1 MTAVDRRGVIGAS
14 AAALTAA
21 GLSPATA
28 QNSSANSVIAARK
41 CLVIGP
47 AGELADTIIKD
58 LTAAG
63 GSAKRIHPDAATED
77 AYGAALGA
85 ESPDIIV
92 NVVMPENNGAVGQ
105 VDLAG
110 FRKVMEA
117 TYIRTYLA
125 MKYGIQKLRAGGGGR
140 FITVTSN
147 AGKRGAAGAAAAAAA
162 TNGIMQMTR
171 CAALNCAAKDDNVR
185 VNTLMVGAGNSAEI
199 ASAVTF
205 LASEAAI
212 FYTGILLQLD
222 DGAMS

>member
-1 MTAVDRRGVIGAS
+1 MNAVDRRGVIGVS
-14 AAALTAA
+14 AAALAAA
-21 GLSPATA
+21 GVTPATA
-28 QNSSANSVIAARK
+28 QSNSTNSVIAARK

-47 AGELADTIIKD
+47 AGELADAIVKD

-63 GSAKRIHPDAATED
+63 GSAKRIHPDAASEE
-77 AYGAALGA
+77 AYGAAIGA

-92 NVVMPENNGAVGQ
+92 NVVMPEKNGAFGDVN
-105 VDLAG
+105 LAG
-110 FRKVMEA
+110 FRMVMEA

-125 MKYGIQKLRAGGGGR
+125 MKYGIAKLRAGGGGR

-147 AGKRGAAGAAAAAAA
+147 AGKRGAAGAVAATAA
-162 TNGIMQMTR
+162 TNGVMQMTR

-185 VNTLMVGAGNSAEI
+185 VNTLMVGAGNAAEI